1 MTANLSTP
9 GRSVRR
15 RLLAVGAVV
24 AALGASAT
32 AVFNANAAV
41 PAPPAGLNLVFAD
54 DFNGAA
60 NSAINTANWRF
71 DLGHSYPGGA
81 GNWGTGEIE
90 EMTNSTNNVFLD
102 GNGNLAI
109 RPIRDGAGNWTSGRI
124 ETQRT
129 DFAAPA
135 GGRMRIEGRLQQPNV
150 SGGAADAYW
159 PAFWAMGEGARPTGA
174 TNWPSIGELDIMES
188 INGRDS
194 YFQTLH
200 CGVSPGGPCNETT
213 GIGSGERACAT
224 CKSAFHT
231 YAVEH
236 DRSVSP
242 EVMRW
247 FVDGQQTFTVSQSQM
262 DATTW
267 TNATRHGF
275 FVILNVAMG
284 GGFPGAFGPG
294 LPSGNTQSG
303 VPLLVDYVAVYQT
316 GGVPVTPPTT
326 PPTQPTTQPTQPTT
340 PPTQPTQPTTPPTQ
354 PTTPPT
360 QPPAGGTTW
369 AAYTAYT
376 VGQIVTFN
384 GVRYQCRQAH
394 TALPGWEPP
403 NVLALWLPV

>member
-1 MTANLSTP
+1 MTEIVTAP
-9 GRSVRR
+9 PRRSRRR
-15 RLLAVGAVV
+15 RLLAVGSAVV
-24 AALGASAT
+24 AIGASVTGIYQAE
-32 AVFNANAAV
+32 AAV
-41 PAPPAGLNLVFAD
+41 PPPPAGMTLVFSD
-54 DFNGAA
+54 DFDGAA

-316 GGVPVTPPTT
+316 
-326 PPTQPTTQPTQPTT
+326 
-340 PPTQPTQPTTPPTQ
+340 
-354 PTTPPT
+354 
-360 QPPAGGTTW
+360 A
-369 AAYTAYT
+369 
-376 VGQIVTFN
+376 
-384 GVRYQCRQAH
+384 
-394 TALPGWEPP
+394 
-403 NVLALWLPV
+403 